1 MIQTI
6 RKAWGVPELRKKILF
21 TLLILVIY
29 RIGNAIPEI
38 GRAHV

>member
-21 TLLILVIY
+21 TLMILVIY
-29 RIGNAIPEI
+29 RLGSAIP
-38 GRAHV
+38 VPYVL